1 MLGDTEVQPE
11 DDIWDETAHQQAE
24 DAPDDEVV
32 GLGFH
37 GALRG
42 TDNGPCAND
51 RWNPS
56 AESLALEA

>member
-1 MLGDTEVQPE
+1 
-11 DDIWDETAHQQAE
+11 
-24 DAPDDEVV
+24 
-32 GLGFH
+32 
-37 GALRG
+37 LRG